1 MRPTTV
7 ILSIL
12 LATPASLALS
22 ASLAAQAPD
31 TTRPAL
37 IPWPASY
44 RADTGR
50 WMPGPSFTLAGPMGA
65 SAEAR
70 GAMSQARAILQESF
84 GIPAHS
90 VASTARADVTVRI
103 RPGPD
108 SLRESY
114 HLRVTPRGVL
124 LEARSG
130 AGVFYGLQTLRQLAA
145 SPGNGPGRGIPA
157 VDIWDRPRFRWRGLH
172 LDVGRHFFAV
182 EFVERYIDLMARY
195 KYNTFHWHL
204 TDDQGWRIEINGYP
218 RLTSV
223 GAWRKETIK
232 EKNFDPYIGDSIPY
246 GGYYT
251 QEQIREVV
259 RYAAERFITIVPEIE
274 MPGHSKAAVAAYPDL
289 ACTPG
294 PFEVGTVW
302 GVEDDIYCPTE
313 HTFTF
318 LEDVLTQVMAL
329 FPSKFIHIGGDEVP
343 KVRWQQSRFAK
354 QLMRREGLRNEE
366 ELQSWFV
373 RRIERFLN
381 ARGRRLV
388 GWDEILEG
396 GIAPEAT
403 VMSWRGAAG
412 GIVAAQAGHDVV
424 MTPGSHVYFD
434 HLQGPPGTEPLGIGG
449 YTPLDKVYSYE
460 PVPAELTPAQ
470 ARHILG
476 AQANM
481 WTEYVATPQH
491 VEYMVYPRAV
501 ALSEVL
507 WSPASARD
515 WTGFTGRLPAVLHT
529 LDALRV
535 NYRIPDVAGLEEG
548 QVTLAESVMVTLLA
562 PATGKIH
569 YTVDGSDPS
578 VQSPTYTAPLSL
590 RLNDQPTVVTARL
603 ETPDGR
609 LGMPR
614 SASWRR
620 AKWLDP
626 PSRDATGLQSGLAYT
641 YAEGRADSVAAVA
654 ALPTLRTGS
663 VASVQL
669 AGDERPERFAVTL
682 DGWLQVQTDALYE
695 FSLSSDDGSVLWIDG
710 QQVVDNDGYHGPDAK
725 QGAAALRTGLH
736 HLRLVMFQGGGAKT
750 LALRWRRQGDT
761 TFYPVPSAALFRS
774 Q

>member
-1 MRPTTV
+1 MIRQLSVLFSLTLAIPLGAQTV
-7 ILSIL
+7 D
-12 LATPASLALS
+12 S
-22 ASLAAQAPD
+22 A
-31 TTRPAL
+31 RPAL
-37 IPWPASY
+37 IPWPAVY
-44 RADTGR
+44 HADTGR
-50 WMPGPSFTLAGPMGA
+50 WMPGASFTLAGPAGTT
-65 SAEAR
+65 AEAHR
-70 GAMSQARAILQESF
+70 AMAQARAIVQESF
-84 GIPAHS
+84 GIPARP
-90 VASTARADVTVRI
+90 ATSTVRADITVRI

-145 SPGNGPGRGIPA
+145 SPGNGAGRGIPA
-157 VDIWDRPRFRWRGLH
+157 LEIWDRPRFQWRGLH
-172 LDVGRHFFAV
+172 LDVGRHFFPV

-218 RLTSV
+218 RFTSV
-223 GAWRKETIK
+223 GAWRRETVLGRNIT
-232 EKNFDPYIGDSIPY
+232 PYIGDSIPY

-259 RYAAERFITIVPEIE
+259 RYAAERHVTIVPEIE
-274 MPGHSKAAVAAYPDL
+274 MPGHSKAAVAAYPEL
-289 ACTPG
+289 ACTDG

-313 HTFTF
+313 HTFKF

-329 FPSKFIHIGGDEVP
+329 FPSKYIHTGGDEVP
-343 KVRWQQSRFAK
+343 KIRWQQSQFAQ
-354 QLMRREGLRNEE
+354 QLMRREGLHNEE

-403 VMSWRGAAG
+403 VMSWRGTAG

-434 HLQGPPGTEPLGIGG
+434 HLQGPPGTEPLSIGG
-449 YTPLDKVYSYE
+449 YIPLEKVYTYE
-460 PVPAELTPAQ
+460 PVPTELTPAQ

-507 WSPASARD
+507 WSPAAARD
-515 WTGFTGRLPAVLHT
+515 WTGFTGRLPTVLRT
-529 LDALRV
+529 LDGLRV
-535 NYRIPDVAGLEEG
+535 NYRIPDVAGLEGGDE
-548 QVTLAESVMVTLLA
+548 VTLAESATVTLRA

-569 YTVDGSDPS
+569 YTLDGSDPTLAS
-578 VQSPTYTAPLSL
+578 AVYTDPLPL
-590 RLNDQPTVVTARL
+590 RLSDTPTLVTARL
-603 ETPDGR
+603 EAADGR

-620 AKWLDP
+620 ATWLDATRP
-626 PSRDATGLQSGLAYT
+626 DATGLQPGLTYA

-654 ALPTLRTGS
+654 ALPILRTS
-663 VASVQL
+663 AVTTVQL
-669 AGDERPERFAVTL
+669 AGTERPERFAVTL
-682 DGWLQVQTDALYE
+682 DGWIQVQTDALYE

-710 QQVVDNDGYHGPDAK
+710 QKAVDNDGYHGPDAK
-725 QGAAALRTGLH
+725 QGAAALRTGVH
-736 HLRLVMFQGGGAKT
+736 RVRIVMFQGGGART
-750 LALRWRRQGDT
+750 LALGWRRQGDA

>member
-1 MRPTTV
+1 MIRTLQV
-7 ILSIL
+7 
-12 LATPASLALS
+12 ALALF
-22 ASLAAQAPD
+22 ASPLAAQAPD

-50 WMPGPSFTLAGPMGA
+50 WMPGRSFTLAGPAGA
-65 SAEAR
+65 TAEAR
-70 GAMSQARAILQESF
+70 RATAQARDILQESF
-84 GIPAHS
+84 GIPARP
-90 VASTARADVTVRI
+90 VAATASADVTVRI

-145 SPGNGPGRGIPA
+145 SPGNGAGRGIPA
-157 VDIWDRPRFRWRGLH
+157 VEIRDRPRFQWRGLH
-172 LDVGRHFFAV
+172 LDVDRHFFPV

-218 RLTSV
+218 RFTSV

-232 EKNFDPYIGDSIPY
+232 EKNFDPYIGDSTPY

-251 QEQIREVV
+251 QDQIREVV
-259 RYAAERFITIVPEIE
+259 RYAAERYVTIVPEIE
-274 MPGHSKAAVAAYPDL
+274 MPGHSKAAVAAYPEL

-294 PFEVGTVW
+294 PFDVGTVW

-313 HTFTF
+313 HTFKV

-329 FPSKFIHIGGDEVP
+329 FPSRFIHIGGDEVP
-343 KVRWQQSRFAK
+343 KVRWQHSQFAQ
-354 QLMRREGLRNEE
+354 QLMRREGLHTED

-373 RRIERFLN
+373 RRIERFLG
-381 ARGRRLV
+381 AHHRRLI

-403 VMSWRGAAG
+403 VMSWRGTAG
-412 GIVAAQAGHDVV
+412 GIAAAQAGHDVV
-424 MTPGSHVYFD
+424 MTPGAYVYFD
-434 HLQGPPGTEPLGIGG
+434 HLQGPPATEPLGIGG
-449 YTPLDKVYSYE
+449 YTPLEKVYAFE
-460 PVPAELTPAQ
+460 PVPAELTASQ

-491 VEYMVYPRAV
+491 VEYMIYPRAL

-507 WSPASARD
+507 WSPAAARD
-515 WTGFTGRLPAVLHT
+515 WAGFTGRLPGVLRT
-529 LDALRV
+529 LDQLRV
-535 NYRIPDVAGLEEG
+535 NYRIPDVAGLEG
-548 QVTLAESVMVTLLA
+548 GDQVTLADTASVTLRA
-562 PATGKIH
+562 PAAGKIH
-569 YTVDGSDPS
+569 YTLDGTDPTL
-578 VQSPTYTAPLSL
+578 QSPTYAAPVTL
-590 RLNDQPTVVTARL
+590 RLNDRPTVVTARL
-603 ETPDGR
+603 ETADGR
-609 LGMPR
+609 LGNPR

-620 AKWLDP
+620 AKWLDAP
-626 PSRDATGLQSGLAYT
+626 RRDVVGLLPGLGYT
-641 YAEGRADSVAAVA
+641 YAEGRADSAAAVA
-654 ALPTLRTGS
+654 ALPVVRRGT
-663 VASVQL
+663 VAAVQL

-682 DGWLQVQTDALYE
+682 DGYLKVAADALYE
-695 FSLSSDDGSVLWIDG
+695 FSLSSDDGSVLWIDD
-710 QQVVDNDGYHGPDAK
+710 QLVVNNDGYHGADPK
-725 QGAAALRTGLH
+725 QGAAALRAGVH
-736 HLRLVMFQGGGAKT
+736 RVRIVMFQGGGAKS
-750 LALRWRRQGDT
+750 LSLGWRRQGDT
-761 TFYPVPSAALFRS
+761 TFYPVPTAALFRS

>member
-1 MRPTTV
+1 MKMR
-7 ILSIL
+7 SIL
-12 LATPASLALS
+12 LVVALATP
-22 ASLAAQAPD
+22 LAAQAPD
-31 TTRPAL
+31 TTRPSL
-37 IPWPASY
+37 IPWPATY

-50 WMPGPSFTLAGPMGA
+50 WLPGRSFTFAGPAGVT
-65 SAEAR
+65 AEAR
-70 GAMSQARAILQESF
+70 RATSQARDILQESF
-84 GIPAHS
+84 GIPARS
-90 VASTARADVTVRI
+90 VSAEGRADVTVRI

-157 VDIWDRPRFRWRGLH
+157 VEIWDRPRFQWRGLH
-172 LDVGRHFFAV
+172 LDVDRHFFAV

-204 TDDQGWRIEINGYP
+204 TDDQGWRIEIDGYP
-218 RLTSV
+218 RFTSV

-251 QEQIREVV
+251 QDQIREVV
-259 RYAAERFITIVPEIE
+259 RYAAERYVTIVPEIE
-274 MPGHSKAAVAAYPDL
+274 MPGHSKAAVAAYPEL

-294 PFEVGTVW
+294 PFDVGTVW

-313 HTFTF
+313 HTFKV

-343 KVRWQQSRFAK
+343 KVRWQQSQFAQ
-354 QLMRREGLRNEE
+354 QLIRREGLHNED

-381 ARGRRLV
+381 AHGRRLV

-403 VMSWRGAAG
+403 VMSWRGTAG
-412 GIVAAQAGHDVV
+412 GIVAAQAGHDVI

-434 HLQGPPGTEPLGIGG
+434 HLQGPPATEPLGIGG
-449 YTPLDKVYSYE
+449 YTPLEKVYSFE
-460 PVPAELTPAQ
+460 PVPTELTAVQ

-481 WTEYVATPQH
+481 WTEYVATPAH
-491 VEYMVYPRAV
+491 VEYMVYPRAL

-507 WSPASARD
+507 WSPVTARD
-515 WTGFTGRLPAVLHT
+515 WTGFIGRLPTVLGT

-548 QVTLAESVMVTLLA
+548 DQATLGESATVTLRA
-562 PATGKIH
+562 PATGRIH
-569 YTVDGSDPS
+569 YTVDGSDPTLL
-578 VQSPTYTAPLSL
+578 SPTYTMPLSV
-590 RLNDQPTVVTARL
+590 RLNDTPVTVTARL
-603 ETPDGR
+603 EAANGR

-626 PSRDATGLQSGLAYT
+626 ARGDATGLTMGLSYT
-641 YAEGRADSVAAVA
+641 YAEGSADSVAAVA
-654 ALPTLRTGS
+654 ALPVLRSGS
-663 VASVQL
+663 VATVQL
-669 AGDERPERFAVTL
+669 AGNERPERFAVTL
-682 DGWLQVQTDALYE
+682 EGWIQVQADALYE

-710 QQVVDNDGYHGPDAK
+710 QKVVDNDGYHGPDAK
-725 QGAAALRTGLH
+725 QEATALRTGLH
-736 HLRLVMFQGGGAKT
+736 RVRVVMFQGGGAKT
-750 LALRWRRQGDT
+750 LSLGWRRQGDAQ
-761 TFYPVPSAALFRS
+761 FYPIPSTALFRTP
-774 Q
+774 